1 MFLWLFINN
10 FTQYLNILFNA
21 EGNEIIIKPVCVTNL
36 IINIKLMSSIN
47 IINISLPRSM
57 NFMVLLLFYFNVKH
71 LYDRFAY
78 CNKTHI

>member
-57 NFMVLLLFYFNVKH
+57 NFMVLLMFYFNVIINVNINVINV
-71 LYDRFAY
+71 YF
-78 CNKTHI
+78 